1 MIMETERIQYSIR
14 DSKLFFLEEEPETKV
29 FNIGSKPALLI
40 GKSSDRVFLF
50 VPGLHGRKDES
61 LAFAEVAVPKG
72 YQVLGVDLPVERK
85 PWEL

>member
-1 MIMETERIQYSIR
+1 MEGIST
-14 DSKLFFLEEEPETKV
+14 
-29 FNIGSKPALLI
+29 GST
-40 GKSSDRVFLF
+40 
-50 VPGLHGRKDES
+50 RKEES

>member
-1 MIMETERIQYSIR
+1 MRLTVLYWTSCEMS
-14 DSKLFFLEEEPETKV
+14 EPETKV
-29 FNIGSKPALLI
+29 FNIGSTPALRI
-40 GKSSDRVFLF
+40 GKSSDRVFLL
-50 VPGLHGRKDES
+50 VHGLHGRKEES